1 MAKILWSVDEKIY
14 NDQTAHTL
22 ILKGWAAQTEGAEC
36 EFSLK
41 GDGEEI
47 TISAPERFDRAD
59 VSHSLDELRE
69 ASNIGFAVKIPEIRE
84 LTGRYK
90 RLELTVTAEQESAV
104 LWETATE
111 ELEKFCTDSLLEY
124 HIDREEILGK
134 TTLLIEGWVLDQLGS
149 DEIIVEDKSHT
160 VINCKI
166 RRMRRPDVLEERK
179 IKREENNEIG
189 FSLSID
195 LSDERRNEFFVY
207 FKGAETEKCQETEG
221 RKISISPEN
230 EAFILGEQ
238 RKELCIYQRKRS
250 GRFCS
255 LCGNLSAG

>member
-207 FKGAETEKCQETEG
+207 FKGA
-221 RKISISPEN
+221 
-230 EAFILGEQ
+230 
-238 RKELCIYQRKRS
+238 
-250 GRFCS
+250 
-255 LCGNLSAG
+255 

>member
-111 ELEKFCTDSLLEY
+111 ELEKLCTDSLLEY
-124 HIDREEILGK
+124 HIDR
-134 TTLLIEGWVLDQLGS
+134 
-149 DEIIVEDKSHT
+149 
-160 VINCKI
+160 
-166 RRMRRPDVLEERK
+166 
-179 IKREENNEIG
+179 
-189 FSLSID
+189 
-195 LSDERRNEFFVY
+195 
-207 FKGAETEKCQETEG
+207 
-221 RKISISPEN
+221 
-230 EAFILGEQ
+230 
-238 RKELCIYQRKRS
+238 
-250 GRFCS
+250 
-255 LCGNLSAG
+255 

>member
-84 LTGRYK
+84 LTGR
-90 RLELTVTAEQESAV
+90 
-104 LWETATE
+104 
-111 ELEKFCTDSLLEY
+111 
-124 HIDREEILGK
+124 
-134 TTLLIEGWVLDQLGS
+134 
-149 DEIIVEDKSHT
+149 
-160 VINCKI
+160 
-166 RRMRRPDVLEERK
+166 
-179 IKREENNEIG
+179 
-189 FSLSID
+189 
-195 LSDERRNEFFVY
+195 
-207 FKGAETEKCQETEG
+207 
-221 RKISISPEN
+221 
-230 EAFILGEQ
+230 
-238 RKELCIYQRKRS
+238 
-250 GRFCS
+250 
-255 LCGNLSAG
+255 